1 MFDIKNILWN
11 KYFKSKSL
19 KTWEILF
26 DEWEIDKN
34 IYVVEKGKV
43 KVEKYFSSETFSC
56 FMKK

>member
-26 DEWEIDKN
+26 DEWEIFMLWKK
-34 IYVVEKGKV
+34 EK
-43 KVEKYFSSETFSC
+43 
-56 FMKK
+56 

>member
-43 KVEKYFSSETFSC
+43 KVEKYFSSE
-56 FMKK
+56 KKKRNF